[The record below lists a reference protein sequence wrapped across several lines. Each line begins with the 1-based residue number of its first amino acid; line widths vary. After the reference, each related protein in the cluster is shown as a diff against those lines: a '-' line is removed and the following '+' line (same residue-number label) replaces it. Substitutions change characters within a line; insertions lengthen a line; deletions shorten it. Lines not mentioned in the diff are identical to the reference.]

1 MTDTGTAPAVTDG
14 DRPTTDVETYLQVT
28 AGKLRRLA
36 DEITE
41 APLTT
46 TLDRFVALDTLK
58 KGAETIVNAT
68 KQQIGD
74 RDDGVMAELM
84 AEFADRG
91 VSSERHAASGRLAH
105 INHRVFPKVADG
117 MERDY
122 VAGVM
127 QTVAE
132 MAAFVELG
140 FNLNSIR
147 SFFTERIKHLEEQR
161 VPLTDDALARL
172 IPDELRGLLELVPS
186 PVISVRS

>member
-1 MTDTGTAPAVTDG
+1 MSATEATDTGQADIA
-14 DRPTTDVETYLQVT
+14 TYLQIT

-36 DEITE
+36 DEITD
-41 APLTT
+41 APTAT
-46 TLDRFVALDTLK
+46 TLDRFMALDALK

-68 KQQIGD
+68 KKQIGD
-74 RDDGVMAELM
+74 RDTGVMEQLM

-105 INHRVFPKVADG
+105 INNRVFPKVADG

-122 VAGVM
+122 VASVM
-127 QTVAE
+127 QTIDE

-161 VPLTDDALARL
+161 IPVTEEALARL